1 MNRSILIVI
10 CDFLLVSL
18 LAFSTVD
25 VNSLSN
31 PGAPRALSLN
41 LNGHT
46 NQVDARGDLASA
58 MQVALNEERRS
69 HEQLQA
75 ELAQAR
81 ANTTEREQQVQS
93 VQQQLKAREQTA
105 ALLVQQQTALQQQY
119 VAATNNVQ
127 LLAQQLQNSSSQAAL
142 SHDLIEQFKS
152 DSQKQS
158 EQAAALRKQLDD
170 LTRSNALVLADQQR
184 LASQLQLAEANSRS
198 AHDEAARMAE
208 EVKVE
213 RAEKAKLASGVE
225 SLAAKSSQLA
235 QEIREN
241 TPLAPNTIFDQFVSN
256 RVEATFA
263 ATKPGVFGGQS
274 VKRATTESVLVTD
287 GTNIF
292 ALCHV
297 DSTPL
302 ALRTPGTDWDGL
314 SGSLG
319 HGPWVFPIHSLSLAW
334 PDPRIALIP
343 VSTSDARQLGCRVYK
358 VSPTPFKFQDAVLVG
373 AQGDYYGQCSFE
385 IDTTTPDYVK
395 LDRSVLKGLFGKFNP
410 SRGDLVFSRTG
421 ELLGVMANDT
431 YCVMVRGLDAS
442 ATLQFGPNLREQ
454 HTGQLLS
461 QLSAQVM
468 QMPFKLQ

>member
-10 CDFLLVSL
+10 CDFLLISL

-25 VNSLSN
+25 VNQLSN
-31 PGAPRALSLN
+31 SGAPRTLALN
-41 LNGHT
+41 PNAHT
-46 NQVDARGDLASA
+46 NRADAGKDLAAA
-58 MQVALNEERRS
+58 MQLALNEERRS

-81 ANTTEREQQVQS
+81 ANTSERERQVQS
-93 VQQQLKAREQTA
+93 AQEQLKSREQAA

-119 VAATNNVQ
+119 SAATNNVQ
-127 LLAQQLQNSSSQAAL
+127 LLAQQLQNSSSQASL
-142 SHDLIEQFKS
+142 SRDLIEQFKS
-152 DSQKQS
+152 DAQKQS
-158 EQAAALRKQLDD
+158 EQASALRKQLDE
-170 LTRSNALVLADQQR
+170 LTRSNALILADQQR
-184 LASQLQLAEANSRS
+184 LAGQLQLAEANSR
-198 AHDEAARMAE
+198 AARDEAARLAE

-213 RAEKAKLASGVE
+213 RAEKARLAGGVE
-225 SLAAKSSQLA
+225 ALAAKSSQLA

-241 TPLAPNTIFDQFVSN
+241 TPLAPNTIYDQFVSN

-263 ATKPGVFGGQS
+263 ATKPGFFGGQS
-274 VKRATTESVLVTD
+274 VKRATAQSVLVTD

-297 DSTPL
+297 DDTPL
-302 ALRTPGTDWDGL
+302 ALRNPGTDWDGL

-343 VSTSDARQLGCRVYK
+343 VPTADARQLGCRVYK
-358 VSPTPFKFQDAVLVG
+358 ISATPFKFQDAVLVG
-373 AQGDYYGQCSFE
+373 VQDDYYGQCSFE
-385 IDTTTPDYVK
+385 IDLTTPDYVK

-431 YCVMVRGLDAS
+431 YCMMVRGLDTS
-442 ATLQFGPNLREQ
+442 ATLQFGPNVRAQ

-461 QLSAQVM
+461 QLSAQIL
-468 QMPFKLQ
+468 QLPFKLQ